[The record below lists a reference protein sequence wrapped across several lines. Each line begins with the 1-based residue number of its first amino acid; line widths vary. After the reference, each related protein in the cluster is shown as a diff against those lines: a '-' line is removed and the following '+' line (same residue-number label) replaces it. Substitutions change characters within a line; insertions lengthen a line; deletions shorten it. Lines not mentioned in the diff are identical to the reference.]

1 LQEKSTHSLVRVYFL
16 TEHVIHLSM
25 RLSPKKKN
33 LTIHDVAALTGVS
46 YQTVSR
52 VINGMPEVSAATRA
66 RVQQVLAEVGFR
78 PNLTARQLASKRSTT
93 VGLVTFATSFY
104 GPSQIM
110 VHSEQASKE
119 LGLTFMF
126 SGIFEQST
134 RDIRRAVDEL
144 CAHQVCGI
152 LIHLPWEV
160 DLRDLQ
166 DVCRNVPIVAV
177 DSDFGFKC
185 PSVFVNQELGSRKAT
200 RHLLRLGHKKIA
212 HLRGPVLWRA
222 ARLRYVG
229 WQKELTAARRHPGPV
244 VDGDWSAESG
254 FKAAQALISNHWGKF
269 TALVVAN
276 DQMALGAIR
285 AFEERSIR
293 IPEKISLVGFDDIP
307 EAGFFRPPLSTIK
320 QDFAS
325 LGRLSIQCLMAQV
338 DQSQAT
344 SANRTIQPFFIERAS
359 TAPLANSKTPYQ
371 GTNGTRG

>member
-1 LQEKSTHSLVRVYFL
+1 
-16 TEHVIHLSM
+16 M
-25 RLSPKKKN
+25 RSSPKKKN

-52 VINGMPEVSAATRA
+52 VINGMPEVAASTRA
-66 RVQQVLAEVGFR
+66 RIQQVLAEVGFR

-93 VGLVTFATSFY
+93 VGLVTFATNFY

-126 SGIFEQST
+126 SGIVESST

-160 DLRDLQ
+160 DLQDLQ
-166 DVCRNVPIVAV
+166 DVCRDVPVVAV
-177 DSDFGFKC
+177 DSDFGFEC
-185 PSVFVNQELGSRKAT
+185 PSVFINQELGSRMAT
-200 RHLLRLGHKKIA
+200 RHLLQVGHKKIA

-229 WQKELTAARRHPGPV
+229 WQKELKAARRPLGPV
-244 VDGDWSAESG
+244 VDGDWTAESG
-254 FKAAQALISNHWGKF
+254 FQGAQELISKYWGKF
-269 TALVVAN
+269 SAVVVAN

-285 AFEERSIR
+285 AFEESSIR
-293 IPEKISLVGFDDIP
+293 IPEQISLVGFDDIP

-325 LGRLSIQCLMAQV
+325 LGRLSIQSLMARV
-338 DQSQAT
+338 DPGRAPF
-344 SANRTIQPFFIERAS
+344 ANRTIQPRFIERAS
-359 TAPLANSKTPYQ
+359 TASPANLKNCANKQSSFRLAQ
-371 GTNGTRG
+371 